1 MPDWR
6 RTETVLIVAIVCLAF
21 SSTVQL
27 VLAQDDVDP
36 RCKDIFDKV
45 ACTCAVR
52 NGGRVIPS
60 PAGIKREG
68 LRLRPKE
75 ETGDTETLDGGRV
88 AFPKYYRREGL
99 KFHRSRA
106 LEGYL
111 ACMRAAG
118 RK

>member
-1 MPDWR
+1 MPDEN
-6 RTETVLIVAIVCLAF
+6 RTGAVLIVVAIVCL
-21 SSTVQL
+21 STVPL
-27 VLAQDDVDP
+27 VFAQDVDP
-36 RCKDIFDKV
+36 RCKDIYDKV

-52 NGGRVIPS
+52 NGGHIVPPPVGVR
-60 PAGIKREG
+60 REG
-68 LRLRPKE
+68 LKLRPKE
-75 ETGDTETLDGGRV
+75 GTSGTQTLDGGRV

>member
-6 RTETVLIVAIVCLAF
+6 RTETGLTAAIVCLVF
-21 SSTVQL
+21 TQHVF
-27 VLAQDDVDP
+27 AQDVDP

-52 NGGRVIPS
+52 NGGRVIPL
-60 PAGIKREG
+60 PVGIKREG
-68 LRLRPKE
+68 LKLRPKE
-75 ETGDTETLDGGRV
+75 EAGDTQTLDGGRV

-99 KFHRSRA
+99 KIRRSHA

-111 ACMRAAG
+111 ACMHAAG

>member
-1 MPDWR
+1 MAANILFR
-6 RTETVLIVAIVCLAF
+6 RLLTAGTVAWLSFVSIGQAVF
-21 SSTVQL
+21 
-27 VLAQDDVDP
+27 AQDVDP
-36 RCKDIFDKV
+36 RCKDIYDKV

-52 NGGRVIPS
+52 NGGRVIRP
-60 PAGIKREG
+60 PIGVKREG
-68 LRLRPKE
+68 LKLHPKE
-75 ETGDTETLDGGRV
+75 DASATQTLDGGRV

-99 KFHRSRA
+99 KFRRSQA

>member
-1 MPDWR
+1 MRDGQRNLVGWAIAGL
-6 RTETVLIVAIVCLAF
+6 TCVAITLPVF
-21 SSTVQL
+21 
-27 VLAQDDVDP
+27 AQDVDP
-36 RCKDIFDKV
+36 RCKDIYDKV

-52 NGGRVIPS
+52 SGGRIVRP
-60 PAGIKREG
+60 PVGVTREG
-68 LRLRPKE
+68 LKPRPKE
-75 ETGDTETLDGGRV
+75 EASVTQTLDGGRV

-99 KFHRSRA
+99 KFRRSQA

>member
-1 MPDWR
+1 MSGGPRDEAGL
-6 RTETVLIVAIVCLAF
+6 TAGAIACLAVILV
-21 SSTVQL
+21 VQPSFG
-27 VLAQDDVDP
+27 QDVDP
-36 RCKDIFDKV
+36 RCNDIFDKV

-52 NGGRVIPS
+52 NGGRVVP
-60 PAGIKREG
+60 PPVGVKREG
-68 LRLRPKE
+68 LKLRLKE
-75 ETGDTETLDGGRV
+75 DAGGTQTLDGGRV

>member
-1 MPDWR
+1 MPDAR
-6 RTETVLIVAIVCLAF
+6 CTEAVLTAGAVACLAF
-21 SSTVQL
+21 FSIVQP
-27 VLAQDDVDP
+27 VFAQDVDA
-36 RCKDIFDKV
+36 RCEDIFDKV

-52 NGGRVIPS
+52 NGGRVIP
-60 PAGIKREG
+60 PPVGVKREG
-68 LRLRPKE
+68 LKLRPKE
-75 ETGDTETLDGGRV
+75 KAGGIQTLDGGRV

-99 KFHRSRA
+99 KFHRSHA